1 MKSEKISFGNT
12 QGDRLSAYIDL
23 PEETPRH
30 FALFAH
36 CFTCN
41 KNYKAFWNISSSLT
55 GAGIG
60 LLRFDFT
67 GLGESGGDFSDTSFS
82 SNTDD
87 LTAAARM
94 MEDRFA
100 PPAILIGHS
109 LGGAAV
115 LQAAGAIPSSRAV
128 VTIAAPSEPSHI
140 NRLLGL
146 SAEEMGEDETRTITI
161 AGRSFRVKRKFVED
175 LDAANMRETIG
186 GLKRALLILHSP
198 QDRVVGVE
206 NAADIFQAARH
217 PKSFVSLNQ
226 ADHLLTNP
234 RDAAYAG
241 AVIAV
246 WAGRYLDQE
255 EDR

>member
-1 MKSEKISFGNT
+1 MKTEKISFENT

-23 PEETPRH
+23 PAENPRA

-55 GAGIG
+55 EAGIG

-82 SNTDD
+82 SNTED
-87 LTAAARM
+87 LVAAARM
-94 MEDRFA
+94 MEDRFT

-115 LQAAGAIPSSRAV
+115 LQAAGDIPSSRAV
-128 VTIAAPSEPSHI
+128 VTVAAPSEPSHI

-146 SAEEMGEDETRTITI
+146 SAEKMGEEETRTITI
-161 AGRSFRVKRKFVED
+161 AGRSFRVKRRFVED
-175 LDAANMRETIG
+175 LDRTNMRETIR
-186 GLKRALLILHSP
+186 GLKRALLVLHSP

-206 NAADIFQAARH
+206 NAADIFKSALH
-217 PKSFVSLNQ
+217 PKSYVSLNR
-226 ADHLLTNP
+226 ADHLLTDP

-246 WAGRYLDQE
+246 WAGRYLDQSE
-255 EDR
+255 ER